1 MYLYLK
7 SGEGYYS
14 TEDIPPSDYPK
25 IIGGRYITTDTQE
38 FIYTNLYN
46 LKYLEFSTLCNIC
59 PSIAQ
64 MQQLLEC
71 SLVDKYYTMNN
82 NIIIINKHCIDNGIN
97 TENVNIIFN
106 KIDNISCY
114 SFCAGTGTDT
124 DTVNGIGTGA
134 NIIKLSLSS
143 LSQYL
148 LDTIVITLPIT
159 LQILIFQ
166 SRTARNI
173 SLFLKNNKIPYG
185 CKVFNYNN

>member
-14 TEDIPPSDYPK
+14 TKDIPPSDYPK
-25 IIGGRYITTDTQE
+25 IIGGRYITSDAQE

-46 LKYLEFSTLCNIC
+46 LKYLEFSTLCNIS

-114 SFCAGTGTDT
+114 SFCAGTGSC
-124 DTVNGIGTGA
+124 A

-148 LDTIVITLPIT
+148 LDTIVINLPIT

-185 CKVFNYNN
+185 CQVFNYNN

>member
-25 IIGGRYITTDTQE
+25 IIGGRYITSDAQE

-46 LKYLEFSTLCNIC
+46 LKYLKFSTLCNVS

-82 NIIIINKHCIDNGIN
+82 NIIIINKHCIDQVISA
-97 TENVNIIFN
+97 ENVNIIFN

-114 SFCAGTGTDT
+114 SFR
-124 DTVNGIGTGA
+124 IG
-134 NIIKLSLSS
+134 IIKLSLSS

-148 LDTIVITLPIT
+148 LDTIVINLPIT

-166 SRTARNI
+166 SRTVRNI

-185 CKVFNYNN
+185 CQVFNYNN